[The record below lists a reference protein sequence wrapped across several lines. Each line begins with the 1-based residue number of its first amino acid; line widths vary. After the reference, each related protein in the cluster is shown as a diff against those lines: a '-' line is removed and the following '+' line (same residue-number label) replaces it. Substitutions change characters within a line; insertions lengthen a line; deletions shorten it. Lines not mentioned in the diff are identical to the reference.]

1 MSLIL
6 KRKICLFKRD
16 LFVYLIHDL
25 KTIISEEIFNFD
37 YAGVS
42 VLFEHSKLDYPNF
55 YQETREFWRALSVR
69 LVLACSFSALSV
81 RSIASFRL
89 KRSLLFYAFVEM

>member
-1 MSLIL
+1 MSLIM

-16 LFVYLIHDL
+16 LFVYLIHDP

-42 VLFEHSKLDYPNF
+42 VLFEHSKLDYPNS
-55 YQETREFWRALSVR
+55 YQEIREFWRALSMR
-69 LVLACSFSALSV
+69 LESM
-81 RSIASFRL
+81 SIARFRL
-89 KRSLLFYAFVEM
+89 KRSFLFYAFVEM